1 MEALPCYICIL
12 DCFTLVTGHLQYCPL
27 FASDITF
34 IHEGNKTFLDNLL
47 NFDKLVSRL
56 GERCLVT
63 LHVRGLVISCVST
76 LCSV

>member
-1 MEALPCYICIL
+1 MLYLHTGLFYTC
-12 DCFTLVTGHLQYCPL
+12 DRTLTVLSS

-63 LHVRGLVISCVST
+63 LHVRGLVISCVS
-76 LCSV
+76 LLSVV